1 MKRII
6 LITFLTFFLF
16 SCGSKSKRKTEA
28 QQRDVEQKSRLE
40 TLNNLATQYGAVLG
54 FDTLRFSLTY
64 LYQNFLNENN
74 KIILDEFKINDVTKK
89 DSTYIVSLE
98 IGYYSKL
105 FIDLTCDETRVQELL
120 VGTSKKNTSR
130 IMSYDKFIIATIN
143 SIHKIKYQINSDV
156 ENHVDEDPA
165 VYLELDA
172 SYAYICKGKLID
184 VYNNSKK

>member
-16 SCGSKSKRKTEA
+16 SCGSKSNKKTEA

-40 TLNNLATQYGAVLG
+40 TLNNLATHYGAVLG

-74 KIILDEFKINDVTKK
+74 KIILDKFEFCDVTKK
-89 DSTYIVSLE
+89 DSAYIVSLE

-105 FIDLTCDETRVQELL
+105 FIDLTCNESQVQELL
-120 VGTSKKNTSR
+120 AGTSKKNTRR
-130 IMSYDKFIIATIN
+130 IRSSDKFIIATIN

-156 ENHVDEDPA
+156 VSHGDEDPT

-172 SYAYICKGKLID
+172 SYAFLCKGKLID
-184 VYNNSKK
+184 VYNNSK